1 MFGLFGNKKGNSAT
15 ATAPSTTSATQVHF
29 KDDASALR
37 HELHRIQEELA
48 TVLEKTGRA
57 TKDERTSIVTSSLEA
72 FKRVDA
78 FLYQVDKKTRSRNRL
93 GKND

>member
-37 HELHRIQEELA
+37 HELHRIQEELS
-48 TVLEKTGRA
+48 TVLESKGRA
-57 TKDERTSIVTSSLEA
+57 TKDERTVIVTSSLDT
-72 FKRVDA
+72 FRKVDN
-78 FLYQVDKKTRSRNRL
+78 FLAKYTK
-93 GKND
+93 